1 MCTFNTASGCDC
13 RCECDIL
20 LREDRDMCPEHGT
33 RKPQPQRRVSVGRT
47 RPLFDLPADTVLDS
61 LETSINKH
69 YMLGELTS
77 EQRRIFTWAIRTCRE
92 ISRTYALDYDEL

>member
-33 RKPQPQRRVSVGRT
+33 PKQRRVSVGRT
-47 RPLFDLPADTVLDS
+47 RPLFDVPTDTALDS
-61 LETSINKH
+61 LETGVNKH
-69 YMLGELTS
+69 YMLGELTA
-77 EQRRIFTWAIRTCRE
+77 EQRRIFNWAIRKCRE
-92 ISRTYALDYDEL
+92 MSRTYLLDCDEL

>member
-13 RCECDIL
+13 RCECDVL

-33 RKPQPQRRVSVGRT
+33 PKRRRVSVGRT
-47 RPLFDLPADTVLDS
+47 RPLFDVPTDTVLDS
-61 LETSINKH
+61 LETSVNEH

-77 EQRRIFTWAIRTCRE
+77 DQRRIFNWAIRKCRE
-92 ISRTYALDYDEL
+92 ISRTYALDCDEL